1 MSHTTASSFPLFD
14 TFGFKKNVPVIL
26 QTEAAECGL
35 ACLNMIAQ
43 HYGDKRE
50 LSELRQ
56 DASLSLRGATLKT
69 IMEMAHRLGLQSRAL
84 KIEMA
89 NLSQLSCPAI
99 LHWDMQHFVVL
110 TKVTRN
116 SIVIIDPSLGKQ
128 TLTLHDAA
136 RHVSGIALEIA
147 PTDTFTPKP
156 ARTTLKLRHF
166 LTKATGFK
174 RNILTLIGLSVLL
187 QIFALIS
194 PYYMQTIVDDV
205 IIQGNHALLKA
216 LAIGFFL
223 LLVVEAFTSIV
234 RRLLILSASSRL
246 QLQLS
251 ASVLQH
257 LLSLPI
263 DYFAKRHVGDLVSR
277 FGSLAKIREFLT
289 TGLVTALLDGV
300 MAIVT
305 LSVMAIYSIK
315 LTLVVIAIMLIYLAI
330 RVALIPVSKRLTS
343 EKIALGAS
351 EQSHFMESMRAI
363 TPIRVY
369 QQEAKRHSQWQ
380 NKLVLALNK
389 EISLG
394 KLRLSSD
401 AINQILFGI
410 ENLIVIYVAA
420 TLVIDNTLT
429 VGMMLAFIAY
439 KTRFISALDS
449 VVNTFIELNMLS
461 VHFARLS
468 DIVFTK
474 PATPRRNVMPCMQI
488 PHASTSSNAVM
499 FSSSSA
505 PCQLALEARELN
517 YSYSE
522 NCAPVLRNINL
533 QVAYGDII
541 AIVGESGG
549 GKSTLLKCLMGLY
562 TPTAGSVRHGSGNVS
577 GLPVIA
583 SVLQDDACL
592 SGSIADNISCFDE
605 SIDHERLVHSAQ
617 IACIHHEIITMPM
630 QYHTLVGDMGNSLS
644 GGQKQRLLLARA
656 LYQQP
661 NLLFLDEASS
671 NLDIENERKINQ
683 HLKALNITRIMVA
696 HRPQTIAMADKV
708 FELNKGELCP
718 LTDESPLTPPTEGY
732 RP

>member
-1 MSHTTASSFPLFD
+1 MAHTSASSFPLFD
-14 TFGFKKNVPVIL
+14 NFGFKKKVPVVL
-26 QTEAAECGL
+26 QTESAECGL
-35 ACLNMIAQ
+35 ACINMIAQ

-56 DASLSLRGATLKT
+56 NTSLSLRGATLKT
-69 IMEMAHRLGLQSRAL
+69 IMEIAAQLGLQSRAL

-89 NLSQLSCPAI
+89 NLSQLACPAI

-110 TKVTRN
+110 TTVTRN
-116 SIVIIDPSLGKQ
+116 SIVIIDPSLGKR

-136 RHVSGIALEIA
+136 KHISGIALEIS

-174 RNILTLIGLSVLL
+174 RNILTLIGLSALL

-205 IIQGNHALLKA
+205 VIQGNHALLKA

-223 LLVVEAFTSIV
+223 LLVIETFTSAV

-257 LLSLPI
+257 LLALPI
-263 DYFAKRHVGDLVSR
+263 EYFAKRHVGDLVSR

-305 LSVMAIYSIK
+305 LSVMAVYSIK
-315 LTLVVIAIMLIYLAI
+315 LTLVVVTIMSIYLAI

-369 QQEAKRHSQWQ
+369 QQEVKRHSQWQ
-380 NKLVLALNK
+380 NKLVLTLNK

-410 ENLIVIYVAA
+410 ENLIVIYLAA

-449 VVNTFIELNMLS
+449 VVNTFIELSMLG

-468 DIVFTK
+468 DIVF
-474 PATPRRNVMPCMQI
+474 ATPAK
-488 PHASTSSNAVM
+488 PHRDLMAYTQTLYTSSSSNAVV
-499 FSSSSA
+499 SSSSA
-505 PCQLALEARELN
+505 TPFALALEAHELT

-533 QVAYGDII
+533 HVAFGDII

-562 TPTAGSVRHGSGNVS
+562 TPTAGSVRHGSNAAP

-605 SIDHERLVHSAQ
+605 NLDHERLVHSAQ
-617 IACIHHEIITMPM
+617 IACIHHEIVAMPM

-661 NLLFLDEASS
+661 SILFLDEASS

-696 HRPQTIAMADKV
+696 HRPQTIAMANKV

-718 LTDESPLTPPTEGY
+718 LTDNQPLTTTEGY

>member
-1 MSHTTASSFPLFD
+1 MSHSTVSSYPLFD
-14 TFGFKKNVPVIL
+14 TFGFKKKVPVVL

-35 ACLNMIAQ
+35 ACLTMVAQ

-56 DASLSLRGATLKT
+56 DASLSLRGATLKN

-89 NLSQLSCPAI
+89 SLSQLSCPAI

-110 TKVTRN
+110 TTVTRN
-116 SIVIIDPSLGKQ
+116 SIVIIDPSLGKR
-128 TLTLHDAA
+128 TLTLHEAA
-136 RHVSGIALEIA
+136 MHVSGIALEIA

-156 ARTTLKLRHF
+156 ARTALKLRHF

-174 RNILTLIGLSVLL
+174 RNILTLIGLSALL

-223 LLVVEAFTSIV
+223 LLVIETFTSTV

-315 LTLVVIAIMLIYLAI
+315 LTLVVIVIMLIYLAI
-330 RVALIPVSKRLTS
+330 RVALIPVSKRLTT

-369 QQEAKRHSQWQ
+369 QQEVKRHSQWQ

-410 ENLIVIYVAA
+410 ENLIVIYIAA

-449 VVNTFIELNMLS
+449 VVNTFIELSMLG

-468 DIVFTK
+468 DIVFAK
-474 PATPRRNVMPCMQI
+474 PATPRRNLMAGTQVLF
-488 PHASTSSNAVM
+488 TSSSPSAVM
-499 FSSSSA
+499 SSHSFA
-505 PCQLALEARELN
+505 PCALALEARGLN
-517 YSYSE
+517 YAYSE
-522 NCAPVLRNINL
+522 NCPPVLRNINL

-562 TPTAGSVRHGSGNVS
+562 TPTSGFIRHGSDDAS

-605 SIDHERLVHSAQ
+605 TLDHERLIHSAQ

-630 QYHTLVGDMGNSLS
+630 QYQTLVGDMGNSLS

-661 NLLFLDEASS
+661 SILFLDEASS

-696 HRPQTIAMADKV
+696 HRPQTIAMANKV
-708 FELNKGELCP
+708 FELQEGALCP
-718 LTDESPLTPPTEGY
+718 LTNKSTLTTPI
-732 RP
+732 

>member
-1 MSHTTASSFPLFD
+1 MSHATASSLTLFD
-14 TFGFKKNVPVIL
+14 TFGFKKKVPVVL
-26 QTEAAECGL
+26 QTESAECGL

-116 SIVIIDPSLGKQ
+116 SIVIIDPSLGKR

-136 RHVSGIALEIA
+136 MHVSGIALEIA

-174 RNILTLIGLSVLL
+174 RNILTLIGLSALL

-223 LLVVEAFTSIV
+223 LLAIEAFTSTV

-246 QLQLS
+246 QLQMS
-251 ASVLQH
+251 ASVLRH

-305 LSVMAIYSIK
+305 LSVMAVYSIK
-315 LTLVVIAIMLIYLAI
+315 LTLVVIIIMLIYLAI

-369 QQEAKRHSQWQ
+369 EQEVKRHSQWQ

-401 AINQILFGI
+401 AINQILFGV
-410 ENLIVIYVAA
+410 ENLIVIYIAA

-449 VVNTFIELNMLS
+449 VVNTFIELSMLD

-468 DIVFTK
+468 DIVFAK
-474 PATPRRNVMPCMQI
+474 PATPCRSLI
-488 PHASTSSNAVM
+488 PYIQTPYASTSSNAVM
-499 FSSSSA
+499 PSSNPTPSTF
-505 PCQLALEARELN
+505 ALEARELN

-533 QVAYGDII
+533 QVAFGDII

-562 TPTAGSVRHGSGNVS
+562 APTAGAIRHGSNTSS
-577 GLPVIA
+577 GFPVIA
-583 SVLQDDACL
+583 SVLQDDVCL

-617 IACIHHEIITMPM
+617 IACIHHEILTMPM

-661 NLLFLDEASS
+661 SILFLDEASS
-671 NLDIENERKINQ
+671 HLDIENERKINQ
-683 HLKALNITRIMVA
+683 HLKALNMTRIMVA

-708 FELNKGELCP
+708 FELNEGELCP
-718 LTDESPLTPPTEGY
+718 LTDKSNLTTPTEGY